1 VLVMGVSGSGKTT
14 LGKALA
20 ERLGW
25 AFADADDYHSQ
36 PSREK
41 MRRGQPLT
49 DADREPWLG
58 RLRALIEAHM
68 QAHQPLV
75 LACSALKQSYRDVL
89 AGGLEGVAVVFLQ
102 GDPTL
107 IAERMR
113 QRSHFMPV
121 SLLQS
126 QISTL
131 EPPQGAIV
139 ANIHKPVGTLV
150 EEVVAQLTPG
160 DPATGQEGQEAE

>member
-68 QAHQPLV
+68 QAHRPLV